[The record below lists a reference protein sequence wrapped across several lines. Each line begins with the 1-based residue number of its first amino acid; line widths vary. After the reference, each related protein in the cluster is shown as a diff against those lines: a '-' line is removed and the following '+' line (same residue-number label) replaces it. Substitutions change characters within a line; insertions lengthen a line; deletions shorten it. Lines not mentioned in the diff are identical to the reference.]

1 MVRHLCDENWIKL
14 AHLEEVKVVTRF
26 VINSINVILLPFL
39 IYKLNFK
46 LKMSGSFA
54 EALAA
59 AFSKINEVPRATC
72 KINKYW
78 D

>member
-1 MVRHLCDENWIKL
+1 
-14 AHLEEVKVVTRF
+14 
-26 VINSINVILLPFL
+26 
-39 IYKLNFK
+39 
-46 LKMSGSFA
+46 MSGSFA

-78 D
+78 RLNASRNLY